1 MKGGLLIPDK
11 LRRVKDL
18 FDMLPRIIIDT
29 EELGEL
35 KPALEELLAMEAIS
49 IMIIW
54 KPWGSYLIREL
65 AQNYLRR
72 SV

>member
-54 KPWGSYLIREL
+54 KP
-65 AQNYLRR
+65 
-72 SV
+72 